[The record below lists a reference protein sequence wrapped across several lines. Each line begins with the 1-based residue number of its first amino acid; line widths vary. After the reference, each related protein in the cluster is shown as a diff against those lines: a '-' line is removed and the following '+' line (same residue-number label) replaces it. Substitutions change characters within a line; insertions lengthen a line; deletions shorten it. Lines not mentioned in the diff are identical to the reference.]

1 MSRIENSNLSLKD
14 IYFLLENPEKIKLN
28 DSLKTKINQS
38 FNRAQKMA
46 KDPKPIYGINTGV
59 GPLCTKKISPEETK
73 SLQRNL
79 LLSHSVGVGNPISPE
94 LSRIMLLCKIKSLSR
109 GFSGISLDLLDR
121 LIYFLQHNLT
131 PVVPEKGSVGASGD
145 LAPLAHLFLP
155 VIGEGFF
162 WNGNEKIKS
171 KTVLK
176 QHKLKPLDLN
186 AKEGLALINGTQFIL
201 AHAIKAISKLD
212 YLMDLADLAAAM
224 SLEGFQGSLAPF
236 RKELHELRPYKGSIK
251 VANRISNLLDNSPN
265 SNSHIDCDRVQ
276 DPYSIRCTPQVH
288 GASRNALNHLKE
300 LVTIEINSVTD
311 NPIILDDNSAISGGN
326 FHAEPIAMVAD
337 GLALAFAEIGSLSE
351 RRMALLID
359 SKLSGLPPFLVDNG
373 GVNSGFMIAQVTSA
387 ALASENKSLAHP
399 ASVDSLPTSANQED
413 HVSMATFAARRL
425 ADMYENTIGILAVE
439 WLAACQGLDFLE
451 GMNTS
456 PALEQARIELRAQVP
471 FYDKDR
477 YFSPD
482 IEKAALLLRRG
493 VLTNL
498 VEDAIL
504 VTAA

>member
-14 IYFLLENPEKIKLN
+14 IYFLLENPEEIKLN

-38 FNRAQKMA
+38 FNRTQKMA

-162 WNGNEKIKS
+162 WNGNEKVKS

-176 QHKLKPLDLN
+176 QHKLKPLVLN

-311 NPIILDDNSAISGGN
+311 NPIILDDNSTISGGN
-326 FHAEPIAMVAD
+326 FHGQP
-337 GLALAFAEIGSLSE
+337 LALALDYLKIAASEIGNISD
-351 RRMALLID
+351 RRSYLL
-359 SKLSGLPPFLVDNG
+359 LEGLHGLPPMLTENPG
-373 GVNSGFMIAQVTSA
+373 LNSGFMITQYTTA
-387 ALASENKSLAHP
+387 ALVSENKSLCFPSSA
-399 ASVDSLPTSANQED
+399 DSIPTGMGQED
-413 HVSMATFAARRL
+413 HVSMGSISARICL
-425 ADMYENTIGILAVE
+425 EVINNLEKILAIE
-439 WLAACQGLDFLE
+439 LLHAAQSLEFRRPNKFSLPIEKTLSKIRKNVKKLE
-451 GMNTS
+451 G
-456 PALEQARIELRAQVP
+456 
-471 FYDKDR
+471 DR
-477 YFSPD
+477 VLNID
-482 IEKAALLLRRG
+482 IE
-493 VLTNL
+493 VMINL
-498 VEDAIL
+498 IEKQDLNVFPEL
-504 VTAA
+504 

>member
-14 IYFLLENPEKIKLN
+14 IYFLLENPEEIKLN

-38 FNRAQKMA
+38 FNRTQKMA

-59 GPLCTKKISPEETK
+59 GPLCTKKISPEDTK

-162 WNGNEKIKS
+162 WNGNEKVKS

-176 QHKLKPLDLN
+176 QHKLKPLVLN

-201 AHAIKAISKLD
+201 AYAIKAISKLD

-311 NPIILDDNSAISGGN
+311 NPIILDDNSTISGGN
-326 FHAEPIAMVAD
+326 FHGQP
-337 GLALAFAEIGSLSE
+337 LALALDYLKIAASEIGNISD
-351 RRMALLID
+351 RRSYLL
-359 SKLSGLPPFLVDNG
+359 LEGLHGLPPMLTENPG
-373 GVNSGFMIAQVTSA
+373 LNSGFMITQYTTA
-387 ALASENKSLAHP
+387 ALVSENKSLCFP
-399 ASVDSLPTSANQED
+399 ASADSIPTGMGQED
-413 HVSMATFAARRL
+413 HVSMGSISARICL
-425 ADMYENTIGILAVE
+425 EVINNLEKILAIE
-439 WLAACQGLDFLE
+439 LLHAAQSLEFRRPNKFSLPIEKTLSKIRKNVKKLE
-451 GMNTS
+451 G
-456 PALEQARIELRAQVP
+456 
-471 FYDKDR
+471 DR
-477 YFSPD
+477 VLNID
-482 IEKAALLLRRG
+482 IE
-493 VLTNL
+493 VMINL
-498 VEDAIL
+498 IENQDLNVFPEL
-504 VTAA
+504 

>member
-14 IYFLLENPEKIKLN
+14 IYFLLENPEEIKLN

-38 FNRAQKMA
+38 FNRTQKMA

-59 GPLCTKKISPEETK
+59 GPLCTKKISPEDTK

-131 PVVPEKGSVGASGD
+131 PVVTEKGSVGASGD

-162 WNGNEKIKS
+162 WNGNEKVKS

-176 QHKLKPLDLN
+176 QHKLKPLVLN

-201 AHAIKAISKLD
+201 AYAIKAISKLD

-276 DPYSIRCTPQVH
+276 DPYSIRCAPQVH

-311 NPIILDDNSAISGGN
+311 NPIILDDNSTISGGN
-326 FHAEPIAMVAD
+326 FHGQP
-337 GLALAFAEIGSLSE
+337 LALALDYLKIAASEIGNISD
-351 RRMALLID
+351 RRSYLL
-359 SKLSGLPPFLVDNG
+359 LEGLHGLPPMLTENPG
-373 GVNSGFMIAQVTSA
+373 LNSGFMITQYTTA
-387 ALASENKSLAHP
+387 ALVSENKSLCFP
-399 ASVDSLPTSANQED
+399 ASADSIPTGMGQED
-413 HVSMATFAARRL
+413 HVSMGSISARICL
-425 ADMYENTIGILAVE
+425 EVINNLEKILAIE
-439 WLAACQGLDFLE
+439 LLHAAQSLEFRRPNKFSLPIEKTLSKIRKNVKKLE
-451 GMNTS
+451 G
-456 PALEQARIELRAQVP
+456 
-471 FYDKDR
+471 DR
-477 YFSPD
+477 VLNID
-482 IEKAALLLRRG
+482 IE
-493 VLTNL
+493 VMINL
-498 VEDAIL
+498 IQNQDLNVFPEL
-504 VTAA
+504 

>member
-14 IYFLLENPEKIKLN
+14 IYFLLENPEEIKLN

-326 FHAEPIAMVAD
+326 FHGQP
-337 GLALAFAEIGSLSE
+337 LALALDYLKIAASEIGNISD
-351 RRMALLID
+351 RRSYLL
-359 SKLSGLPPFLVDNG
+359 LEGLHGLPPMLTENPG
-373 GVNSGFMIAQVTSA
+373 LNSGFMITQYTTA
-387 ALASENKSLAHP
+387 ALVSENKSLCFP
-399 ASVDSLPTSANQED
+399 ASVDSIPTGMGQED
-413 HVSMATFAARRL
+413 HVSMGSISARICL
-425 ADMYENTIGILAVE
+425 EVINNLEKILAIELLHSAQSLEFRRPNKFSLPIEKTLSKIRKNVKK
-439 WLAACQGLDFLE
+439 LE
-451 GMNTS
+451 G
-456 PALEQARIELRAQVP
+456 
-471 FYDKDR
+471 DR
-477 YFSPD
+477 VLNID
-482 IEKAALLLRRG
+482 IE
-493 VLTNL
+493 VMINL
-498 VEDAIL
+498 IEKQDLNVFPEL
-504 VTAA
+504 

>member
-1 MSRIENSNLSLKD
+1 MSRIENSNLSLND
-14 IYFLLENPEKIKLN
+14 IYFLLENPEEIKLN

-38 FNRAQKMA
+38 FNRTQKMA

-59 GPLCTKKISPEETK
+59 GPLCTKKISPEDTK

-162 WNGNEKIKS
+162 WNGNEKVKS

-176 QHKLKPLDLN
+176 QHKLKPLVLN

-201 AHAIKAISKLD
+201 AYAIKAISKLD

-311 NPIILDDNSAISGGN
+311 NPIILDDNSTISGGN
-326 FHAEPIAMVAD
+326 FHGQP
-337 GLALAFAEIGSLSE
+337 LALALDYLKIAASEIGNISD
-351 RRMALLID
+351 RRSYLL
-359 SKLSGLPPFLVDNG
+359 LEGLHGLPPMLTENPG
-373 GVNSGFMIAQVTSA
+373 LNSGFMITQYTTA
-387 ALASENKSLAHP
+387 ALVSENKSLCFP
-399 ASVDSLPTSANQED
+399 ASADSIPTGMGQED
-413 HVSMATFAARRL
+413 HVSMGSISARICL
-425 ADMYENTIGILAVE
+425 EVINNLEKILAIE
-439 WLAACQGLDFLE
+439 LLHAAQSLEFRRPNKFSLPIEKTLSKIRKNVKKLE
-451 GMNTS
+451 G
-456 PALEQARIELRAQVP
+456 
-471 FYDKDR
+471 DR
-477 YFSPD
+477 VLNID
-482 IEKAALLLRRG
+482 IE
-493 VLTNL
+493 VMINL
-498 VEDAIL
+498 IEKQDLNVFPEL
-504 VTAA
+504 

>member
-14 IYFLLENPEKIKLN
+14 IYFLLENPEEIKLN

-38 FNRAQKMA
+38 FNRTQKMA

-59 GPLCTKKISPEETK
+59 GPLCTKKISPEDTK

-109 GFSGISLDLLDR
+109 GFSGSSLDLLDR

-162 WNGNEKIKS
+162 WNGNEKVKS

-176 QHKLKPLDLN
+176 QHKLKPLVLN

-201 AHAIKAISKLD
+201 AYAIKAISKLD

-311 NPIILDDNSAISGGN
+311 NPIILDDNSTISGGN
-326 FHAEPIAMVAD
+326 FHGQP
-337 GLALAFAEIGSLSE
+337 LALALDYLKIAASEIGNISD
-351 RRMALLID
+351 RRSYLL
-359 SKLSGLPPFLVDNG
+359 LEGLHGLPPMLTENPG
-373 GVNSGFMIAQVTSA
+373 LNSGFMITQYTTA
-387 ALASENKSLAHP
+387 ALVSENKSLCFP
-399 ASVDSLPTSANQED
+399 ASADSIPTGMGQED
-413 HVSMATFAARRL
+413 HVSMGSISARICL
-425 ADMYENTIGILAVE
+425 EVINNLEKILAIE
-439 WLAACQGLDFLE
+439 LLHAAQSLEFRRPNKFSLPIEKTLSKIRKNVKKLE
-451 GMNTS
+451 G
-456 PALEQARIELRAQVP
+456 
-471 FYDKDR
+471 DR
-477 YFSPD
+477 VLNID
-482 IEKAALLLRRG
+482 IE
-493 VLTNL
+493 VMINL
-498 VEDAIL
+498 IEKQDLNVFPEL
-504 VTAA
+504 

>member
-14 IYFLLENPEKIKLN
+14 IYFLLENPEEIKLN

-46 KDPKPIYGINTGV
+46 KEPKPIYGINTGV
-59 GPLCTKKISPEETK
+59 GPLCTKKISPEDTK

-79 LLSHSVGVGNPISPE
+79 LLSHSVGVGNPISQE

-251 VANRISNLLDNSPN
+251 VANRISSLLENSPN

-326 FHAEPIAMVAD
+326 FHGQP
-337 GLALAFAEIGSLSE
+337 LALALDYLKIAASEIGNISD
-351 RRMALLID
+351 RRSYLL
-359 SKLSGLPPFLVDNG
+359 LEGLHGLPPMLTENPG
-373 GVNSGFMIAQVTSA
+373 LNSGFMITQYTTA
-387 ALASENKSLAHP
+387 ALVSENKSLCFP
-399 ASVDSLPTSANQED
+399 ASVDSIPTGMGQED
-413 HVSMATFAARRL
+413 HVSMGSISARICL
-425 ADMYENTIGILAVE
+425 EVINNLEKILAIELLHSAQSLEFRRPNKFSLPIEKTLSKIRKNVKK
-439 WLAACQGLDFLE
+439 LE
-451 GMNTS
+451 G
-456 PALEQARIELRAQVP
+456 
-471 FYDKDR
+471 DR
-477 YFSPD
+477 VLNID
-482 IEKAALLLRRG
+482 IE
-493 VLTNL
+493 VMINL
-498 VEDAIL
+498 IEKQDLNVFPEL
-504 VTAA
+504 

>member
-14 IYFLLENPEKIKLN
+14 IYFLLENPEEIKLN

-38 FNRAQKMA
+38 FNRTQKMA

-59 GPLCTKKISPEETK
+59 GPLCTKKISPEDTK

-162 WNGNEKIKS
+162 WNGNEKVKS

-176 QHKLKPLDLN
+176 QHKLKPLVLN

-201 AHAIKAISKLD
+201 AYAIKAISKLD

-311 NPIILDDNSAISGGN
+311 NPIILDDNSTISGGN
-326 FHAEPIAMVAD
+326 FHGQP
-337 GLALAFAEIGSLSE
+337 LALALDYLKIAASEIGNISD
-351 RRMALLID
+351 RRSYLL
-359 SKLSGLPPFLVDNG
+359 LEGLHGLPPMLTENPG
-373 GVNSGFMIAQVTSA
+373 LNSGFMITQYTTA
-387 ALASENKSLAHP
+387 ALVSENKSLCFP
-399 ASVDSLPTSANQED
+399 ASVDSIPTGMGQED
-413 HVSMATFAARRL
+413 HVSMGSISARICL
-425 ADMYENTIGILAVE
+425 EVINNLEKILAIE
-439 WLAACQGLDFLE
+439 LLHAAQSLEFRRPNKFSLPIEKTLSKIRKNVKKLE
-451 GMNTS
+451 G
-456 PALEQARIELRAQVP
+456 
-471 FYDKDR
+471 DR
-477 YFSPD
+477 VLNID
-482 IEKAALLLRRG
+482 IE
-493 VLTNL
+493 VMINL
-498 VEDAIL
+498 IEKQDLNVFPEL
-504 VTAA
+504 

>member
-28 DSLKTKINQS
+28 DPLKTKINQS

-326 FHAEPIAMVAD
+326 FHGQP
-337 GLALAFAEIGSLSE
+337 LALALDYLKIAASEIGNISD
-351 RRMALLID
+351 RRSYLL
-359 SKLSGLPPFLVDNG
+359 LEGLHGLPPMLTENPG
-373 GVNSGFMIAQVTSA
+373 LNSGFMITQYTTA
-387 ALASENKSLAHP
+387 ALVSENKSLCFPSSA
-399 ASVDSLPTSANQED
+399 DSIPTGMGQED
-413 HVSMATFAARRL
+413 HVSMGSISARICL
-425 ADMYENTIGILAVE
+425 EVINNLEKILAIELLHSAQSLEFRRPNKFSLPIEKTLSKIRKNVKK
-439 WLAACQGLDFLE
+439 LE
-451 GMNTS
+451 G
-456 PALEQARIELRAQVP
+456 
-471 FYDKDR
+471 DR
-477 YFSPD
+477 VLNID
-482 IEKAALLLRRG
+482 IE
-493 VLTNL
+493 VMINL
-498 VEDAIL
+498 IEKQDLNVFPEL
-504 VTAA
+504 

>member
-14 IYFLLENPEKIKLN
+14 IYFLLENPEEIKLN

-38 FNRAQKMA
+38 FNRTQKMA

-59 GPLCTKKISPEETK
+59 GPLCTKKISPEDTK

-131 PVVPEKGSVGASGD
+131 PFVPEKGSVGASGD

-162 WNGNEKIKS
+162 WNGNEKVKS

-176 QHKLKPLDLN
+176 QHKLKPLVLN

-201 AHAIKAISKLD
+201 AYAIKAISKLD

-311 NPIILDDNSAISGGN
+311 NPIILDDNSTISGGN
-326 FHAEPIAMVAD
+326 FHGQP
-337 GLALAFAEIGSLSE
+337 LALALDYLKIAASEIGNISD
-351 RRMALLID
+351 RRSYLL
-359 SKLSGLPPFLVDNG
+359 LEGLHGLPPMLTENPG
-373 GVNSGFMIAQVTSA
+373 LNSGFMITQYTTA
-387 ALASENKSLAHP
+387 ALVSENKSLCFP
-399 ASVDSLPTSANQED
+399 ASADSIPTGMGQED
-413 HVSMATFAARRL
+413 HVSMGSISARKCL
-425 ADMYENTIGILAVE
+425 EVINNLEKILAIE
-439 WLAACQGLDFLE
+439 LLHAAQSLEFRRPNKFSLPIEKTLSKIRKNVKKLE
-451 GMNTS
+451 G
-456 PALEQARIELRAQVP
+456 
-471 FYDKDR
+471 DR
-477 YFSPD
+477 VLSID
-482 IEKAALLLRRG
+482 IE
-493 VLTNL
+493 VMINL
-498 VEDAIL
+498 IEKQDLSVFPEL
-504 VTAA
+504 

>member
-14 IYFLLENPEKIKLN
+14 IYFLLENPEEIKLN

-38 FNRAQKMA
+38 FNRTQKMA

-59 GPLCTKKISPEETK
+59 GPLCTKKISPEDTK

-162 WNGNEKIKS
+162 WNGNEKVKS

-176 QHKLKPLDLN
+176 QHKLKPLVLN

-201 AHAIKAISKLD
+201 AYAIKAISKLD

-276 DPYSIRCTPQVH
+276 DPYSIRCAPQVH

-311 NPIILDDNSAISGGN
+311 NPIILDDNSTISGGN
-326 FHAEPIAMVAD
+326 FHGQP
-337 GLALAFAEIGSLSE
+337 LALALDYLKIAASEIGNISD
-351 RRMALLID
+351 RRSYLL
-359 SKLSGLPPFLVDNG
+359 LEGLHGLPPMLTENPG
-373 GVNSGFMIAQVTSA
+373 LNSGFMITQYTTA
-387 ALASENKSLAHP
+387 ALVSENKSLCFP
-399 ASVDSLPTSANQED
+399 ASADSIPTGMGQED
-413 HVSMATFAARRL
+413 HVSMGSISARICL
-425 ADMYENTIGILAVE
+425 EVINNLEKILAIE
-439 WLAACQGLDFLE
+439 LLHAAQSLEFRRPNKFSLPIEKTLSKIRKNVKKLE
-451 GMNTS
+451 G
-456 PALEQARIELRAQVP
+456 
-471 FYDKDR
+471 DR
-477 YFSPD
+477 VLNID
-482 IEKAALLLRRG
+482 IE
-493 VLTNL
+493 VMINL
-498 VEDAIL
+498 IEKQDLNVFPEL
-504 VTAA
+504 

>member
-14 IYFLLENPEKIKLN
+14 IYFLLENPEEIKLN

-38 FNRAQKMA
+38 FNRTQKMA

-162 WNGNEKIKS
+162 WNGNEKVKS

-176 QHKLKPLDLN
+176 QHKLKPLVLN

-201 AHAIKAISKLD
+201 AYAIKAISKLD

-300 LVTIEINSVTD
+300 LVNIEINSVTD
-311 NPIILDDNSAISGGN
+311 NPIILDDNSTISGGN
-326 FHAEPIAMVAD
+326 FHGQP
-337 GLALAFAEIGSLSE
+337 LALALDYLKIAASEIGNISD
-351 RRMALLID
+351 RRSYLL
-359 SKLSGLPPFLVDNG
+359 LEGLHGLPPMLTENPG
-373 GVNSGFMIAQVTSA
+373 LNSGFMITQYTTA
-387 ALASENKSLAHP
+387 ALVSENKSLCFP
-399 ASVDSLPTSANQED
+399 ASADSIPTGMGQED
-413 HVSMATFAARRL
+413 HVSMGSISARICL
-425 ADMYENTIGILAVE
+425 EVINNLEKILAIELLHSAQSLEFRRPNKFSLPIEKTLSKIRKNVKK
-439 WLAACQGLDFLE
+439 LE
-451 GMNTS
+451 G
-456 PALEQARIELRAQVP
+456 
-471 FYDKDR
+471 DR
-477 YFSPD
+477 VLNID
-482 IEKAALLLRRG
+482 IE
-493 VLTNL
+493 VMINL
-498 VEDAIL
+498 IEKQDLNVFPEL
-504 VTAA
+504 

>member
-14 IYFLLENPEKIKLN
+14 IYFLLENPEEIKLN

-38 FNRAQKMA
+38 FNRTQKMA

-59 GPLCTKKISPEETK
+59 GPLCTKKISPEDTK

-311 NPIILDDNSAISGGN
+311 NPIILDDNSTISGGN
-326 FHAEPIAMVAD
+326 FHGQP
-337 GLALAFAEIGSLSE
+337 LALALDYLKIAASEIGNISD
-351 RRMALLID
+351 RRSYLL
-359 SKLSGLPPFLVDNG
+359 LEGLHGLPPMLTENPG
-373 GVNSGFMIAQVTSA
+373 LNSGFMITQYTTA
-387 ALASENKSLAHP
+387 ALVSENKSLCFP
-399 ASVDSLPTSANQED
+399 ASVDSIPTGMGQED
-413 HVSMATFAARRL
+413 HVSMGSISARICL
-425 ADMYENTIGILAVE
+425 EVINNLEKILAIELLHSAQSLEFRRPNKFSLPIEKTLSKIRKNVKK
-439 WLAACQGLDFLE
+439 LE
-451 GMNTS
+451 G
-456 PALEQARIELRAQVP
+456 
-471 FYDKDR
+471 DR
-477 YFSPD
+477 VLNID
-482 IEKAALLLRRG
+482 IE
-493 VLTNL
+493 VMINL
-498 VEDAIL
+498 IEKQDLNVFPEL
-504 VTAA
+504 

>member
-14 IYFLLENPEKIKLN
+14 IYFLLENPEEIKLN

-38 FNRAQKMA
+38 FNRVQKMA
-46 KDPKPIYGINTGV
+46 KEPKPIYGINTGV
-59 GPLCTKKISPEETK
+59 GPLCTKKISPEDTK

-79 LLSHSVGVGNPISPE
+79 LLSHSVGVGNPISQE

-251 VANRISNLLDNSPN
+251 VANRISSLLDNSPN

-326 FHAEPIAMVAD
+326 FHGQP
-337 GLALAFAEIGSLSE
+337 LALALDYLKIAASEIGNISD
-351 RRMALLID
+351 RRSYLL
-359 SKLSGLPPFLVDNG
+359 LEGLHGLPPMLTENPG
-373 GVNSGFMIAQVTSA
+373 LNSGFMITQYTTA
-387 ALASENKSLAHP
+387 ALVSENKSLCFP
-399 ASVDSLPTSANQED
+399 ASVDSIPTGMGQED
-413 HVSMATFAARRL
+413 HVSMGSISARICL
-425 ADMYENTIGILAVE
+425 EVINNLEKILAIELLHSAQSLEFRRPNKFSLPIEKTLSKIRKNVKK
-439 WLAACQGLDFLE
+439 LE
-451 GMNTS
+451 G
-456 PALEQARIELRAQVP
+456 
-471 FYDKDR
+471 DR
-477 YFSPD
+477 VLNID
-482 IEKAALLLRRG
+482 IE
-493 VLTNL
+493 VMINL
-498 VEDAIL
+498 IEKQDLNVFPEL
-504 VTAA
+504 